1 MSIIS
6 DYWRYYANVD
16 ITKDFKSA
24 IDDIY
29 NWFFRK
35 LWERGMAYT
44 EKPFADTPISVS
56 DFPGQEWGFRPIDVE
71 MTETA

>member
-24 IDDIY
+24 IDGIY
-29 NWFFRK
+29 NWFFHK

-44 EKPFADTPISVS
+44 EKPFADAPH
-56 DFPGQEWGFRPIDVE
+56 FCLGFSGTGMGLPPHRR
-71 MTETA
+71 

>member
-24 IDDIY
+24 IDCIY
-29 NWFFRK
+29 NWFFHK
-35 LWERGMAYT
+35 LWEHSWCT
-44 EKPFADTPISVS
+44 VS
-56 DFPGQEWGFRPIDVE
+56 YVRSNPID
-71 MTETA
+71 T

>member
-24 IDDIY
+24 IDGIY
-29 NWFFRK
+29 NCWPKIRYH
-35 LWERGMAYT
+35 W
-44 EKPFADTPISVS
+44 
-56 DFPGQEWGFRPIDVE
+56 
-71 MTETA
+71 

>member
-6 DYWRYYANVD
+6 NYWRYFANVD
-16 ITKDFKSA
+16 TTADFKFA

-35 LWERGMAYT
+35 LVPSW
-44 EKPFADTPISVS
+44 
-56 DFPGQEWGFRPIDVE
+56 
-71 MTETA
+71 TA

>member
-44 EKPFADTPISVS
+44 KSFADAPFLSRI
-56 DFPGQEWGFRPIDVE
+56 FRDRNGDP
-71 MTETA
+71 AL

>member
-24 IDDIY
+24 IDGIHRFY
-29 NWFFRK
+29 FVK
-35 LWERGMAYT
+35 G
-44 EKPFADTPISVS
+44 
-56 DFPGQEWGFRPIDVE
+56 
-71 MTETA
+71 

>member
-16 ITKDFKSA
+16 ITKDFKFA
-24 IDDIY
+24 IDGIY
-29 NWFFRK
+29 NWFFHK

-44 EKPFADTPISVS
+44 E
-56 DFPGQEWGFRPIDVE
+56 
-71 MTETA
+71 

>member
-44 EKPFADTPISVS
+44 EKPFADAPFLSRI
-56 DFPGQEWGFRPIDVE
+56 FRDRNG
-71 MTETA
+71 ASAL